1 MRTLAVAFTAVT
13 AVAISLPAAAQQRYE
28 EQTNRPADRGADPS
42 INRPAERPTTRDEV
56 RQDAKNAGLTGKVK
70 TALAAHVSLKTLRI
84 NVDSDGTV
92 VTLKGA
98 VDSEDT
104 KVRAE
109 EVARNVEGV
118 TSVNNQ
124 LTVRPRG

>member
-1 MRTLAVAFTAVT
+1 MRTLAVAFTAV
-13 AVAISLPAAAQQRYE
+13 VISLPAAAQQRYE

-42 INRPAERPTTRDEV
+42 INRPAERPATRDEV
-56 RQDAKNAGLTGKVK
+56 RQDAKSAALTGKVK